1 DVAAAFRIRPAHAI
15 DDDHGPDGW
24 RAVRRL
30 VGDLLHLDNLT
41 ATVEAVGA
49 DEDLR
54 LGIAQ
59 PTGDRLRAVA
69 GEDGYEHG
77 PDRSDREDRHRALH
91 GQREEDGDAIAV
103 LPAERPQPGG
113 EARDLIGELAV
124 GERADRALL
133 CLGDYSDAVAVV
145 AQGRRDVVHPPAG
158 PPGRPGQP
166 ARGVE
171 HVGVRRSPG
180 DAQVAF

>member
-1 DVAAAFRIRPAHAI
+1 MTGQRESPTFRKYHHHGSGFHGSPVDPRTKSDERSFARTGSSPERIRPRIAVGEIEHRADVRDIRPGDVAAAFRIRPAHAI

-59 PTGDRLRAVA
+59 PTGDRLRAV
-69 GEDGYEHG
+69 
-77 PDRSDREDRHRALH
+77 
-91 GQREEDGDAIAV
+91 
-103 LPAERPQPGG
+103 
-113 EARDLIGELAV
+113 
-124 GERADRALL
+124 
-133 CLGDYSDAVAVV
+133 
-145 AQGRRDVVHPPAG
+145 
-158 PPGRPGQP
+158 
-166 ARGVE
+166 
-171 HVGVRRSPG
+171 
-180 DAQVAF
+180 